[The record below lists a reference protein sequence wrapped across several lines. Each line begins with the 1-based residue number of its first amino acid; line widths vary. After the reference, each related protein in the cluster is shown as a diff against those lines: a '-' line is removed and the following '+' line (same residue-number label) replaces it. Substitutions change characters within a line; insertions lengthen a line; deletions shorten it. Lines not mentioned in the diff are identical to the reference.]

1 MSSDTSTA
9 YSQASPLPQP
19 LEEYASKYRGQSS
32 SNRHSL
38 SLCFIPK
45 LPLFAHRR
53 PLTAGHYASLSRAG
67 RVRLFE
73 DAAHDA
79 ALWRRAA
86 EAVELAEDMGEE
98 QTVSRTSA
106 VSMVSADLG
115 FAAPLWDA
123 PPPPHNTAGA
133 PYSQWPTL
141 HQASPLSGVACF
153 YGQVGRPD
161 PAPVPQPFY
170 TLGSGA
176 ALQTEHLIL
185 ATFVVAQYTIWG
197 EEALLQDRCA
207 ELLLAE
213 HGRWSEVYS
222 CLAP

>member
-1 MSSDTSTA
+1 MRRNTVGKALLTDIASA
-9 YSQASPLPQP
+9 YS
-19 LEEYASKYRGQSS
+19 
-32 SNRHSL
+32 
-38 SLCFIPK
+38 PK

-106 VSMVSADLG
+106 VSMVSADLVAYRFCSPTLG
-115 FAAPLWDA
+115 C

-161 PAPVPQPFY
+161 PAPVPQPCY
-170 TLGSGA
+170 TSWAGA

-185 ATFVVAQYTIWG
+185 ATFVVAKYTISG
-197 EEALLQDRCA
+197 EEAVLQDWCA

-213 HGRWSEVYS
+213 HGRWSEVCS
-222 CLAP
+222 CPARAQLCMHRPAYA